1 VNAETISA
9 LHDFT
14 LEARELLE
22 KEVGEQLEG
31 IYGWSPS
38 KNTHR

>member
-1 VNAETISA
+1 MNAEPISA
-9 LHDFT
+9 IHDFT

-31 IYGWSPS
+31 KYEILCP
-38 KNTHR
+38 